1 MRTPINGLSHVQGVT
16 DAPLLELTIP
26 EVLERA
32 VARFAGRNAAVF
44 SEEGIRWTYQE
55 LQQKVDALAGGLLE
69 LGVRNGDRVGI
80 WAPNRSEWVLTQ
92 FATARIGA
100 ILVCVNPAYRP
111 YELKY
116 ALNKVGCSTL
126 ITARSFKSSSYV
138 EMLEALAPELTT
150 GSPGSLQAEQ
160 LPDLRNVIV
169 LDDNDTDDIHGAM
182 MRFSD
187 VIARGIDVPKASL
200 DRISAR
206 LSAND
211 PINIQFTSGTTGNP
225 KGACLTHRNI
235 VNNANNVTASMR
247 FSEEDSLCNPVPFY
261 HCFGMVMG
269 TLGCVTKGATM
280 VVPSAGF
287 EPLTTL
293 QVVAEERCTALYGVP
308 TMFVAELALPE
319 VDTLDLSSLRTGI
332 MAGAPCP
339 IEVMKQVRSKMH
351 MSEVTIA
358 YGMTETPPCPSSL
371 TWMIQLKNGSV
382 PWGAFIRMWNARL
395 WMRRATHCQLAKKVS
410 FARAAIP

>member
-247 FSEEDSLCNPVPFY
+247 FSEEDSLC
-261 HCFGMVMG
+261 
-269 TLGCVTKGATM
+269 ATRS
-280 VVPSAGF
+280 PSII
-287 EPLTTL
+287 
-293 QVVAEERCTALYGVP
+293 AL
-308 TMFVAELALPE
+308 AW
-319 VDTLDLSSLRTGI
+319 S
-332 MAGAPCP
+332 
-339 IEVMKQVRSKMH
+339 
-351 MSEVTIA
+351 
-358 YGMTETPPCPSSL
+358 
-371 TWMIQLKNGSV
+371 W
-382 PWGAFIRMWNARL
+382 AR
-395 WMRRATHCQLAKKVS
+395 
-410 FARAAIP
+410 